1 MPKLLWILATTF
13 ALASFNV
20 GYAIDIEDKR
30 QLEHEDYDIWNTL
43 GSQTISND
51 GNWLGFSVTSGK
63 GKSVLHIREIGS
75 AKEFTVKN
83 GRSLRFSHDS
93 DYAIFVITPDAD
105 LLKKLRKEKRPESE
119 LPKPQLQILDLK
131 TSKSITQEGV
141 SSFTLPAKAAG
152 WIAYRRPDATTKS
165 IVETKSELNE
175 TFEITTEG
183 VQRKTPKKK
192 FRKPPAEPKPESKS
206 KKSAESSKEKGE
218 AAEKKDAKSKKKEKK
233 NGSTLVVRSLDS
245 KVEFSFPYV
254 VSYRFTEQ
262 GTHLAFATSGDKGEQ
277 DGVHLFDLKKLSR
290 KQVISGKGNY
300 GQPTFSKD
308 GKHFAFMSDRDD
320 YEAEKSDWSLYVGQ
334 TSKGNARQIVE
345 PKSESLPAGWHLSS
359 SSAPLFSEDNSRLI
373 FMTRPKPA
381 EEKEDEEE
389 VAKLDLWHWQDPTL
403 QPQQLLNAA
412 RERNRSYEAVYDLDS
427 RKVFQI
433 ATKEIPDVSINSR
446 SSSDVAVGTAN
457 LPYRKMLSWDIQ
469 GFADWYLL
477 NLKTGEHEMIAER
490 HRGSP
495 SASPSGKFIYWW
507 DGEERTWFALAT
519 ESPDMDKAVNLGA
532 GIDGRLDDE
541 LHDVPAL
548 PGPYGIAGWLE
559 DDAGLLIYDRWDI
572 WLVDPSGE
580 HEARCLT
587 KGQGRENETIYRA
600 QRLDAEKRFVELDQP
615 VYLSLFDHQT
625 KASGYASLTLKG
637 QNDSEGDSKDAAD
650 DDEAE
655 SFDAWESEHE
665 LATLIKLDERV
676 SGIRKAK
683 DNDTVMFSRST
694 FTRSPDLWTST
705 LDFKTTRRMSRINPQ
720 QDNYRWGTAELV
732 HWDATDGQPL
742 DGILYKP
749 DGFDPSK
756 KYPLMVYFYERNSD
770 NLHTYYVPEAE
781 RSIINFSFY
790 VSRGYVVFIPDIPYS
805 VGEPGP
811 SAANAIL
818 PGVESIVEQGYI
830 DPERIGMQGHSWGG
844 YQTAYLVTVTDMFA
858 CAESGAP
865 VSNMT
870 SAYGGIRW
878 GSGMSRMFQYEKT
891 QSRIGGTLWEA
902 RDKYL
907 ANSPLFAAD
916 KVNTPLLILHNDEDT
931 AVPWYQGIELFVAL
945 RRLEKP
951 AWMLN
956 YNGDPHWVMKDAN
969 RIDFAKRMQ
978 QFFDHYLLGDPM
990 PVWMGE
996 GIPAVKKG
1004 KEFGFEY
1011 LPEEEESE
1019 QSKMEEEA
1027 GAEETGEEET
1037 KG

>member
-1 MPKLLWILATTF
+1 MKKESARNAGIHVILSAAIVLLFGLHVRV
-13 ALASFNV
+13 SH
-20 GYAIDIEDKR
+20 AIDVEDKR
-30 QLEHEDYDIWNTL
+30 QLEHEDYDIWNTV

-51 GNWLGFSVTSGK
+51 GSWLGFSVTSGK
-63 GKSVLHIREIGS
+63 GVSTLHIREINTS
-75 AKEFTVKN
+75 KEFTVKN
-83 GRSLRFSHDS
+83 GRSLRFSYDS
-93 DYAIFVITPDAD
+93 QYAIFVITPDAE
-105 LLKKLRKEKRPESE
+105 LLKKLRKAKKPESE
-119 LPKPQLQILDLK
+119 IPKPQLQILNLK
-131 TSKSITQEGV
+131 TGNHITQDGV
-141 SSFTLPAKAAG
+141 SSFTLPSKAAG
-152 WIAYRRPDATTKS
+152 WIAYRRTETSTKA
-165 IVETKSELNE
+165 IVESKSELSE
-175 TFEITTEG
+175 TFEITPTG
-183 VQRKTPKKK
+183 IQRKEAKKK
-192 FRKPPAEPKPESKS
+192 FRKPEPTPAPKSKGVNKKNEKKEEPESN
-206 KKSAESSKEKGE
+206 EK
-218 AAEKKDAKSKKKEKK
+218 AEKAKKKEKK
-233 NGSTLVVRSLDS
+233 NGSTLVLRSLDS
-245 KVEFSFPYV
+245 KEEYSFPNV
-254 VSYRFTEQ
+254 VSYRFSEQ
-262 GTHLAFATSGDKGEQ
+262 AAYLALATSAEEGEQ
-277 DGVHLFDLKKLSR
+277 DGVHLFDLKKLHR

-308 GKHFAFMSDRDD
+308 EKHFAFLTDRDD
-320 YEAEKSDWSLYVGQ
+320 YESEKSDWSLYVGQ
-334 TSKGNARQIVE
+334 TSKGNVRQVVK
-345 PKSESLPAGWHLSS
+345 PQSDALPVNWHISS
-359 SSAPLFSEDNSRLI
+359 SSAPLFSEDNRRLI
-373 FMTRPKPA
+373 FMTRPKP
-381 EEKEDEEE
+381 EEKKDDEDSE

-412 RERNRSYEAVYDLDS
+412 RERNRSYEAIYDLKS

-433 ATKEIPDVSINSR
+433 ASKEIPDVSISSR
-446 SSSDVAVGTAN
+446 SSSDIALGSAN

-469 GFADWYLL
+469 GFSDWHLID
-477 NLKTGEHEMIAER
+477 LKSGESRMIAER
-490 HRGSP
+490 HRGNASVSP
-495 SASPSGKFIYWW
+495 EGKYVFWW
-507 DGEERTWFALAT
+507 DGEKKTWFALPSDA
-519 ESPDMDKAVNLGA
+519 ENLEAAVDLGD

-548 PGPYGIAGWLE
+548 PGPYGLAGWTKGDE
-559 DDAGLLIYDRWDI
+559 EILIYDRWDI
-572 WLVDPSGE
+572 WMVDPSGTQNP
-580 HEARCLT
+580 RCLT
-587 KGQGRENETIYRA
+587 QGVGRETQTEYRVR
-600 QRLDAEKRFVELDQP
+600 RLDSEQRFIDLAQQQI
-615 VYLSLFDHQT
+615 LSLSDNKT
-625 KASGYASLTLKG
+625 KASGYASLVPEESASEEE
-637 QNDSEGDSKDAAD
+637 DSES
-650 DDEAE
+650 EE
-655 SFDAWESEHE
+655 FDAWNSDMQ
-665 LATLIKLDERV
+665 LTTLIKLDERV
-676 SGIRKAK
+676 SGLQKAK
-683 DNDTVMFSRST
+683 DSDAVIFSRST
-694 FTRSPDLWTST
+694 FSRSPDIWAST
-705 LDFKTTRRMSRINPQ
+705 LKFKNTRRMSRINPQ

-732 HWDATDGQPL
+732 HWEATDGQPL

-749 DGFDPSK
+749 EGFDPDK

-811 SAANAIL
+811 SAANAVL
-818 PGVESIVEQGYI
+818 PGVESIVERGYI

-907 ANSPLFAAD
+907 ANSPLFTAD
-916 KVNTPLLILHNDEDT
+916 KINTPLLILHNDEDT

-945 RRLEKP
+945 RRLERP

-978 QFFDHYLLGDPM
+978 QFFDHYLKGDPM

-996 GIPAVKKG
+996 GIPAVNKG

-1011 LPEEEESE
+1011 IPEEE
-1019 QSKMEEEA
+1019 SKP
-1027 GAEETGEEET
+1027 
-1037 KG
+1037 